1 MHLHIQS
8 FKVFS
13 AEMQTRSKMRSET
26 FARQL
31 AVMIEYLKKK
41 SKIPEKIKTTLQLI
55 LSASPVL
62 YMTNYSRDLDSAY

>member
-8 FKVFS
+8 FKIFS
-13 AEMQTRSKMRSET
+13 AEMQTRSKMKSET

-31 AVMIEYLKKK
+31 AVMTEYLKK
-41 SKIPEKIKTTLQLI
+41 SKIPEKIKPTLQLI